1 MKKTIT
7 LLLAAA
13 SAGFAA
19 EGYHVLDKIKIGG
32 AGGWDYVLADG
43 ANHRLYV
50 SHGTSMAVVD
60 TTDNKVLGTVTGL
73 EGMHG
78 IAVVPQLN
86 KGFISD
92 GRANK
97 AVVFDLKT
105 FAKTG
110 EVPTGTNPDSICYEP
125 KTNRIFTFNGRS
137 NDSTAIDAK
146 TNAVVGTF
154 PVGPKP
160 EFCAAGG
167 DGKLYVNI
175 ETSGE
180 IVEIDAAKPGVTRRA
195 SLAPC
200 DEPSGL
206 AIDTRGR
213 KLFSVCGN
221 NMMAV
226 TDIPTLKVVATPAI
240 GQGPD
245 AAGYDS
251 GLAFSS
257 NGEGTLTIVKEVNG
271 KWEPVDTV
279 KTERGARTMAVDHES
294 HKLYLPAAEYGPMPE
309 ARQGQK
315 GRGRPPVIPDSF
327 HVLVVGK

>member
-160 EFCAAGG
+160 EFCAAGW
-167 DGKLYVNI
+167 
-175 ETSGE
+175 
-180 IVEIDAAKPGVTRRA
+180 RREA
-195 SLAPC
+195 LREHRNLGRDRRNRRRQARGHAPRLA
-200 DEPSGL
+200 
-206 AIDTRGR
+206 R
-213 KLFSVCGN
+213 
-221 NMMAV
+221 AV
-226 TDIPTLKVVATPAI
+226 
-240 GQGPD
+240 
-245 AAGYDS
+245 
-251 GLAFSS
+251 
-257 NGEGTLTIVKEVNG
+257 
-271 KWEPVDTV
+271 
-279 KTERGARTMAVDHES
+279 
-294 HKLYLPAAEYGPMPE
+294 
-309 ARQGQK
+309 
-315 GRGRPPVIPDSF
+315 
-327 HVLVVGK
+327 

>member
-1 MKKTIT
+1 MKTTII
-7 LLLAAA
+7 LALLAASA
-13 SAGFAA
+13 SAA
-19 EGYHVLDKIKIGG
+19 EGYHVLGKIQIGG
-32 AGGWDYVLADG
+32 EGGWDYALADG

-50 SHGTSMAVVD
+50 THGTSVAVVD
-60 TTDNKVLGTVTGL
+60 TNDNKVIGTITGL
-73 EGMHG
+73 QGIHG
-78 IAVVPQLN
+78 VAVVPKLN

-92 GRANK
+92 GRANH

-105 FAKTG
+105 LAKTA

-137 NDSTAIDAK
+137 DDSTAIDAA

-160 EFCAAGG
+160 EFCAADGA
-167 DGKLYVNI
+167 GKLYVNI
-175 ETSGE
+175 ESSSE

-206 AIDTRGR
+206 AIDTRDK

-221 NMMAV
+221 KIMAV
-226 TDIPTLKVVATPAI
+226 TDIPTFKVIATPAI

-245 AAGYDS
+245 AAGFDS

-257 NGEGTLTIVKEVNG
+257 NGEGTLTVVKDVNG
-271 KWEPVDTV
+271 KWEPVETV
-279 KTERGARTMAVDHES
+279 PTERSARTMAVDHQN
-294 HKLYLPAAEYGPMPE
+294 HKLYLPAAEYGPMPAAKE
-309 ARQGQK
+309 GEK
-315 GRGRPPVIPDSF
+315 GRRRPPIVPGSF
-327 HVLVVGK
+327 HVLIVGK